1 MRFLQLLKI
10 SVDSF
15 CRRRWMRFFLSALC
29 GASFFL
35 VAFALLQILSAYS
48 AVARYSSSIAGNHS
62 RILLITEDALLDSP
76 EVESMWS
83 SFQTAL
89 QDEFPE
95 SGAFSDSFGYFEELR
110 LNEQYLS
117 VNASQSVD
125 VLLRD
130 SPFGTRLLSVDAT
143 ILSLG
148 KLSLRS
154 SAREAFRKNNAK
166 RPLLVG
172 YAYKDVLPLGTVL
185 TRNNEKYEVVGVL
198 SPGAEWPS
206 TDGITT
212 ASASVISLDYCFVY
226 PHKAEDYSIAFGY
239 RSTFVITEK
248 SQCDA
253 AALVFELARKEGI
266 SVSVQTVSEYI
277 AAEKELIHDSMSGI
291 LRLSGFML
299 ILSLLLVIMTN
310 LMDIMMRQREFGILY
325 SCGFTGREI
334 KGLILL
340 DTLLFTFSSLLFYF
354 MIKTLFCRFQSIS
367 WKEQLQYIKR
377 PFFLAFL
384 CIIVVMEA
392 ASLLFS
398 IAYLNRKSPTELL
411 EDRG

>member
-1 MRFLQLLKI
+1 M
-10 SVDSF
+10 
-15 CRRRWMRFFLSALC
+15 
-29 GASFFL
+29 
-35 VAFALLQILSAYS
+35 
-48 AVARYSSSIAGNHS
+48 
-62 RILLITEDALLDSP
+62 
-76 EVESMWS
+76 
-83 SFQTAL
+83 
-89 QDEFPE
+89 
-95 SGAFSDSFGYFEELR
+95 
-110 LNEQYLS
+110 
-117 VNASQSVD
+117 
-125 VLLRD
+125 
-130 SPFGTRLLSVDAT
+130 
-143 ILSLG
+143 
-148 KLSLRS
+148 
-154 SAREAFRKNNAK
+154 
-166 RPLLVG
+166 
-172 YAYKDVLPLGTVL
+172 
-185 TRNNEKYEVVGVL
+185 
-198 SPGAEWPS
+198 
-206 TDGITT
+206 
-212 ASASVISLDYCFVY
+212 
-226 PHKAEDYSIAFGY
+226 
-239 RSTFVITEK
+239 
-248 SQCDA
+248 
-253 AALVFELARKEGI
+253 FELARKEGI